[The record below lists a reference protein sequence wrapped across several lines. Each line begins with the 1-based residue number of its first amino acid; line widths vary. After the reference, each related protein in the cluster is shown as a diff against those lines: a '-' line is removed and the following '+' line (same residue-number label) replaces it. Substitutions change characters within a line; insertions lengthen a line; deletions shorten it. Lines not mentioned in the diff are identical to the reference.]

1 MTNKGVLSSEFNM
14 SLGFVPIIISII
26 LSEFIKQD
34 AAIYIGTGIGIGG
47 VWYLHKRNGIR
58 VPNFILYLSTSVLLF
73 LSLVTIIPYDF
84 IPPGKLAITLE
95 VSIIAPLLFIYIHKR
110 RFLRYFIKQKDACS
124 KRLFAQGAESAI
136 VSARISLIL
145 ASLHFVAFNI
155 ALFFQRPLSPINNLI
170 LFNIFPISI
179 FILSILLN
187 QFVIR
192 YFNNL
197 MRHTEYVP
205 IVNTRGDVIGK
216 GVAINAMNMKNSY
229 INPVI
234 RIAISTHCMLFLCSR
249 PTTAALDKGKIDIP
263 MECYLRYGESLLEG
277 VNRLISNCFPGVEGL
292 EPRFNLM
299 YHFENDIT
307 NRLIYL
313 FTIDVEDE
321 CILCTPHFKDSKLW
335 NFKQIEENLGK
346 NYFSSC
352 FEEEYEQLK
361 ELIYIREKY
370 KES

>member
-14 SLGFVPIIISII
+14 SLGFIPIIISII

-34 AAIYIGTGIGIGG
+34 TAIYIGTSIGIGG
-47 VWYLHKRNGIR
+47 VWYLHKRDGVR
-58 VPNFILYLSTSVLLF
+58 VPNFILCLTTFVLLL
-73 LSLVTIIPYDF
+73 LSLITVIPYDF
-84 IPPGKLAITLE
+84 IPPGKLSITLE
-95 VSIIAPLLFIYIHKR
+95 VSIIVPLLFLYIHKR
-110 RFLRYFIKQKDACS
+110 RFVRYFIKQKDTCS

-145 ASLHFVAFNI
+145 ASIHFIVFSI
-155 ALFFQRPLSPINNLI
+155 SLFFQPLGFTSKLI
-170 LFNIFPISI
+170 LYNIFPNSI
-179 FILSILLN
+179 FIFSILLN
-187 QFVIR
+187 QFIIR

-197 MRHTEYVP
+197 MKHTEYVP
-205 IVNTRGDVIGK
+205 IVNTHGDVIGK
-216 GVAINAMNMKNSY
+216 SLAINALNLKNNY

-249 PTTAALDKGKIDIP
+249 PSAAILDRGKIDIP
-263 MECYLRYGESLLEG
+263 MECYLRYGESLVEG
-277 VNRLISNCFPGVEGL
+277 VNRLINNYFPEIQGL

-299 YHFENDIT
+299 YHFENEIT

-313 FTIDVEDE
+313 FTIDIEDE
-321 CILCTPHFKDSKLW
+321 SILCTPHFKNSKLW

-346 NYFSSC
+346 DYFSSC

-370 KES
+370 KEF